1 MEAFNFDRQFRL
13 MELADSDAEVERLSA
28 EIRAYIGADPARR
41 AEWKMAIARW
51 HDRSMIELATFKEL
65 MGLPVSA

>member
-13 MELADSDAEVERLSA
+13 MELAD
-28 EIRAYIGADPARR
+28 IRAYIGADPVRR